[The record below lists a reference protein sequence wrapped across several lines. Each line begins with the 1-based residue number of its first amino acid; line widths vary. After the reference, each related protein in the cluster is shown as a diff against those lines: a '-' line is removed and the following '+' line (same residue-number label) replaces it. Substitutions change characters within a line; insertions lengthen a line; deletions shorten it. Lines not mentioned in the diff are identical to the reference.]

1 MSQTTKLVLGIAIAV
16 MVIGSGYAYW
26 KNSHEKME
34 PTSAE
39 EVTTLPSGTDTSD
52 TALDTDMKAIDTQ
65 IQAVGTDNADV
76 STSVTAAQAR

>member
-26 KNSHEKME
+26 KRSAEKAE
-34 PTSAE
+34 SPSAE
-39 EVTTLPSGTDTSD
+39 EVTTLPSGSDTSD
-52 TALDTDMKAIDTQ
+52 AALDTDIKAIDTQ

-76 STSVTAAQAR
+76 STSVTAAQAK